1 MRATLDAGCCL
12 LRPWR
17 KEDAAALAHEANNLR
32 VARNLTHLF
41 PHPYTLADARFW
53 IDHCLSGAEPL
64 AWAIEAEGTLRGG
77 LGVHRREGVFAHSAE
92 IGYWLGEA
100 HWGRGYA
107 SAAVAAACRHCFT
120 DTDLLRLEAGVFAWN
135 PASMRVLEKNGFGRE
150 GCQRLGIS
158 KAGEL
163 TDRILYGRLRTDP
176 APL

>member
-1 MRATLDAGCCL
+1 MTATLAAGTCL

-17 KEDAAALAHEANNLR
+17 KDDAAALAREADNPR

-64 AWAIEAEGTLRGG
+64 AWAIEAGGTLRGG

-100 HWGRGYA
+100 HWGRGFA
-107 SAAVAAACRHCFT
+107 SAAVAAACQHCFAE
-120 DTDLLRLEAGVFAWN
+120 TDLLRLEAGVFAWN
-135 PASMRVLEKNGFGRE
+135 PASMRVLEKNGFRRE
-150 GCQRLGIS
+150 GSQRLGIR

-163 TDRILYGRLRTDP
+163 TDRILYGRLRADLLP
-176 APL
+176 R